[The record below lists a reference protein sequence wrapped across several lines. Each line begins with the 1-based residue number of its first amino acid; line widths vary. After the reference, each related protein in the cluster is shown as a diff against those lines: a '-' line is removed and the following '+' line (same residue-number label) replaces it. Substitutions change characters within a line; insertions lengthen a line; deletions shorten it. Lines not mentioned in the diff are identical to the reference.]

1 MIIKI
6 RIHNQHQLKGNLFLL
21 FLSLS
26 GKKMIINNNI
36 ETRTETDQIES
47 DNSFNELI
55 VVLVAR
61 ANYTLCLSE
70 KLV

>member
-1 MIIKI
+1 
-6 RIHNQHQLKGNLFLL
+6 
-21 FLSLS
+21 
-26 GKKMIINNNI
+26 MIINNNI
-36 ETRTETDQIES
+36 ETRTETDQIEM

-70 KLV
+70 KTCVSCNYFISVVLISILEKFY